1 MIAIDTNILVRLL
14 LGDEP
19 QSQVHA
25 AQKIFAR
32 TQLGEKIFISAFV
45 LLETAWVLK
54 NKGRTHIEIAEAL
67 EMVANTDG
75 IFVSLKTA
83 VLEGLARMKN
93 APAGI
98 GLADCFILADS
109 ASHDSL
115 PLLTFDQA
123 LRNSEP
129 VRTSNPSD

>member
-1 MIAIDTNILVRLL
+1 MIAIDTNVLVRLL

-19 QSQVHA
+19 QAQVDA
-25 AQKIFAR
+25 AQKIFSR
-32 TQLGEKIFISAFV
+32 TQSGEQIFISAFV

-54 NKGRTHIEIAEAL
+54 NKGRTQKEIADAL
-67 EMVANTDG
+67 EKVANTDG

-83 VLEGLARMKN
+83 VLDGLARMKQ
-93 APAGI
+93 AHASI
-98 GLADCFILADS
+98 GLADCFILADA

-115 PLLTFDQA
+115 PLLTFDEA

-129 VRTSNPSD
+129 FRTSKPSE